1 VWDAGD
7 LVAGL
12 QPERAESY
20 FNDRGE
26 DVFTTKMNWD
36 FEINIDMDKV
46 FIPMTMKNL
55 IKMLDDKEE
64 SRLQKLYEDWLKKQ
78 QEGKGTG
85 HDHNHNQSSGGGMGF
100 GGMAGGLKNVTST
113 LK

>member
-1 VWDAGD
+1 
-7 LVAGL
+7 
-12 QPERAESY
+12 
-20 FNDRGE
+20 
-26 DVFTTKMNWD
+26 
-36 FEINIDMDKV
+36 MDKV

-78 QEGKGTG
+78 QEGKGKE